1 MPNDQRPHRSV
12 VRRAAPIAILISL
25 VLAGCNSR
33 EAESPKKIIAVDPDA
48 APADPAPPAPYV
60 PRPKGSLD
68 FAKDVAPIVF
78 QKCAGCHHAG
88 EIGPFPLVS
97 FLDVRKRPKQIVNVI
112 QRRIMPPWPAAPG
125 YCKFEGDRSLRVDE
139 IGLITQW
146 AAEGCREGNPSDL
159 PPLPEFPQGWRLGQ
173 PDLVLAMPEPY
184 HLPAEA
190 TELYRKFVLRVPITE
205 RKYVR
210 AYEFDPGNRKIVHH
224 AIIRIDSTGWCRYL
238 DQQDPLPGFEG
249 TIMGGDRSPNGV
261 LMGWSPGATPPRA
274 SAPYT
279 WVLDPGTD
287 FVLELH
293 LLPTGKP
300 ETIQSSI
307 ALYFTPT
314 PPETHPCLV
323 QLQNGSIDIPAGK
336 KDYVVE
342 DDYVLPVDAR
352 AIECWPHAHYLCRD
366 MQCYALLPDGTRT
379 WLLRIKDWNFN
390 WQNSY
395 TYSNPV
401 DLPRGTKLRLRLEY
415 DNSADNPQ
423 SARSAAAGPLRA
435 PVGRRNGGG
444 DGRAIGAQ
452 RA

>member
-1 MPNDQRPHRSV
+1 M
-12 VRRAAPIAILISL
+12 
-25 VLAGCNSR
+25 
-33 EAESPKKIIAVDPDA
+33 
-48 APADPAPPAPYV
+48 
-60 PRPKGSLD
+60 
-68 FAKDVAPIVF
+68 
-78 QKCAGCHHAG
+78 
-88 EIGPFPLVS
+88 
-97 FLDVRKRPKQIVNVI
+97 
-112 QRRIMPPWPAAPG
+112 
-125 YCKFEGDRSLRVDE
+125 
-139 IGLITQW
+139 
-146 AAEGCREGNPSDL
+146 
-159 PPLPEFPQGWRLGQ
+159 
-173 PDLVLAMPEPY
+173 
-184 HLPAEA
+184 
-190 TELYRKFVLRVPITE
+190 
-205 RKYVR
+205 
-210 AYEFDPGNRKIVHH
+210 
-224 AIIRIDSTGWCRYL
+224 
-238 DQQDPLPGFEG
+238 
-249 TIMGGDRSPNGV
+249 
-261 LMGWSPGATPPRA
+261 
-274 SAPYT
+274 
-279 WVLDPGTD
+279 
-287 FVLELH
+287 LELH

-415 DNSADNPQ
+415 DNSADNP
-423 SARSAAAGPLRA
+423 RNPHVPPRRVHFGL